1 MRKGLDVGEWGN
13 FGGRG
18 ALPRVLFE
26 ELRAFRG
33 RGSTISNISETR
45 RRNQRRREARTIEPS
60 GLVNAWPVF
69 CVPRKRRNEVRNDR
83 QQWSTQKNYVVTTS
97 FVWIV
102 FILSRSAHLY
112 NKVTPHSAI
121 VLYRYAAIFNHT
133 EPPVPHY
140 NPPNP
145 SSAGQTTH
153 LRADQ

>member
-1 MRKGLDVGEWGN
+1 MRKGLDAGEWGN
-13 FGGRG
+13 FGGRS

-33 RGSTISNISETR
+33 EGSTISSISETR

-69 CVPRKRRNEVRNDR
+69 CVPRKRRNEVRDDGR
-83 QQWSTQKNYVVTTS
+83 QWSTQKNYVVTTS

-112 NKVTPHSAI
+112 NKVTPHFSDS
-121 VLYRYAAIFNHT
+121 
-133 EPPVPHY
+133 PV
-140 NPPNP
+140 
-145 SSAGQTTH
+145 SLCG
-153 LRADQ
+153 DF